1 MSMNKVSLTPASTQ
15 MSGINKA
22 KSKAITLV
30 FDQAVM
36 MPGYEGILYHLR
48 KRWEWKHDQH

>member
-22 KSKAITLV
+22 NSKAITLV
-30 FDQAVM
+30 LDQAVT
-36 MPGYEGILYHLR
+36 MPGYKGIPFEKTLGM
-48 KRWEWKHDQH
+48 ET